1 MGFRSNA
8 SRAGRPKKFEGRR
21 VLLVEDTRLYS
32 VAVRS
37 LLESRFGLVVV
48 HCATLAAV
56 RRELDASGDRFDV
69 AIVDLCLA
77 DAPHGETLE
86 YVLGRSIPA
95 IVFSGYTSEARRET
109 VLASGAAELVYKN
122 SPRSLDNLVDAIE
135 RVLSLSLPTA
145 LIIDPEEGR
154 SDVAKAIGRHIF
166 DVVHC
171 RTEAE
176 ALAALDGANGA
187 IELVVVRDDLAR
199 RDGYALLDTLAQRL
213 GEDAVRVVGFTA
225 EPAFDAVSRF
235 LKAGGHDFLQLPMS
249 AADIEGR
256 LTHTLAM
263 HRQIQSLQRMASRD
277 YLTDMLNRRYFF
289 DRGPKL
295 VEMCLRQKAP
305 VCTALLDI
313 DHFKRLNDT
322 YGHEV
327 GDLVLKAVSRKLL
340 QLVGEKTAS
349 GGAHRRRRV
358 RAAAHSHE
366 YRTGLRV
373 LRAYPHRTVE
383 YAGCDRRRGYLRHGV
398 DGTCQH
404 FGVRNLRQLPQRRR
418 PVSLPG
424 KAFRAKQGVFGLS
437 GAEDRRVLRRG
448 VGRHITAPLMLGIV
462 ERCLRSARSC
472 CGERP

>member
-1 MGFRSNA
+1 MKHSGSEEWVTGGRPDVGFRSNA

-340 QLVGEKTAS
+340 QLVGEKQHLAARIGGEEFALLLTHMNIEQAYEFCERIRIELSNTRVAIDEEDISVTVSMGLAS
-349 GGAHRRRRV
+349 ISESETFDNYLNAADQYLYLAKHSGRNRV
-358 RAAAHSHE
+358 FSDYQVLKIAAS
-366 YRTGLRV
+366 
-373 LRAYPHRTVE
+373 
-383 YAGCDRRRGYLRHGV
+383 
-398 DGTCQH
+398 
-404 FGVRNLRQLPQRRR
+404 
-418 PVSLPG
+418 
-424 KAFRAKQGVFGLS
+424 
-437 GAEDRRVLRRG
+437 
-448 VGRHITAPLMLGIV
+448 
-462 ERCLRSARSC
+462 
-472 CGERP
+472 